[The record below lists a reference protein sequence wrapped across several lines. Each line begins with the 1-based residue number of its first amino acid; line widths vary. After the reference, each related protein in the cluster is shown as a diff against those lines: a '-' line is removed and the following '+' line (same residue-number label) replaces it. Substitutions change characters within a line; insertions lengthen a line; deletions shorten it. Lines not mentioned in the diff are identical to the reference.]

1 MKKMKLNSSKYT
13 PSSLINDQTISIQQ
27 TCTGNEDVLLIQ
39 DNGPWCGDA
48 VVTELTAQ
56 GVNFCMIN
64 SSEINATDFSQFREV
79 IIPSDQVQAFYDNL
93 FPGGNIHPKIVDF
106 VQNGGILSANLADL
120 GNNGGSWTPYTFI
133 DGVQHVSE
141 YQNNNNIA
149 NPAHPIITGNVPCQ
163 SGNCG
168 QIVDIGP
175 NQDLD
180 NWNFS
185 SHGYFTNLPT
195 GTDIILVDEFD
206 RPVMVEYPFGNGT
219 VIATLTTSEWR
230 YDGCNGIVEKKLLA
244 NEIAYQSL
252 LVCNT
257 CEPLCTDR
265 DTDFTATFTVDVPFT
280 LAEVGTPAFNGN
292 FNFNGDCF
300 TGTCLQTVMFTV
312 CDTTLECCITLGTV
326 SFSGTADLLISVPAT
341 LETDC
346 GSEGVSVIGAVTVP
360 ISQTCFSCDV
370 PLVCPDICDLLDVS
384 GLSAVIVPGSQ
395 IEVTGTVTFNCP
407 I

>member
-1 MKKMKLNSSKYT
+1 MIVLVLTNTGKSVEVQPAHNADISQVQQVCAGCTQILDPDAAYLSATTKIDITGIPEFTSVTSITDGIQTVTFSSAMQRLQVGSSWSTWSSPPFSEDPAPAILYSQGST
-13 PSSLINDQTISIQQ
+13 TITMDLSVPSSIVGFELEPNPFDTFTFTAEFQSGGVTICSI
-27 TCTGNEDVLLIQ
+27 TRDISGNAGARLLAVELDCIECPAIDRVVITGPV
-39 DNGPWCGDA
+39 
-48 VVTELTAQ
+48 
-56 GVNFCMIN
+56 
-64 SSEINATDFSQFREV
+64 DFS
-79 IIPSDQVQAFYDNL
+79 IAQVR
-93 FPGGNIHPKIVDF
+93 
-106 VQNGGILSANLADL
+106 
-120 GNNGGSWTPYTFI
+120 
-133 DGVQHVSE
+133 
-141 YQNNNNIA
+141 YQ
-149 NPAHPIITGNVPCQ
+149 
-163 SGNCG
+163 
-168 QIVDIGP
+168 
-175 NQDLD
+175 
-180 NWNFS
+180 
-185 SHGYFTNLPT
+185 
-195 GTDIILVDEFD
+195 
-206 RPVMVEYPFGNGT
+206 
-219 VIATLTTSEWR
+219 
-230 YDGCNGIVEKKLLA
+230 
-244 NEIAYQSL
+244 
-252 LVCNT
+252 VCCDT

-265 DTDFTATFTVDVPFT
+265 DIDFTATFTVDVPFT